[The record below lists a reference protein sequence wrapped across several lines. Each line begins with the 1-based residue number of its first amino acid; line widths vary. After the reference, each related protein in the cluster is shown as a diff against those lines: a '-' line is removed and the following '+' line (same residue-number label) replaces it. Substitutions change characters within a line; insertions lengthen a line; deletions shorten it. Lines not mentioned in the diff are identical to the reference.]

1 MYSKESNLDTKL
13 QIFIFISVLSF
24 PGIFPFKIRDKID
37 LRWCM
42 AQLWCIPTH
51 VRPVSII
58 EQSSQKETQQI
69 SVIKIDSIFILE
81 TQKLVNKLWNIVNTV

>member
-1 MYSKESNLDTKL
+1 
-13 QIFIFISVLSF
+13 
-24 PGIFPFKIRDKID
+24 
-37 LRWCM
+37 M
-42 AQLWCIPTH
+42 AQLWCIQTH

-81 TQKLVNKLWNIVNTV
+81 TQKLVIKV